1 MDELEQTLNR
11 IKGYQSKPSVYECD
25 ICKDVGWLTKMDG
38 GYEFTYPCECTIK
51 KQMIDSLERSG
62 ITEDVLHKQTFETFK
77 VDADYQKLMKNKA
90 MGFCNQKENTFF
102 FVGGQVGC
110 GKTHI
115 CTAICKL
122 HYDLAQ
128 PFYYV
133 MYGDVVN
140 KLKALAMDEEN
151 YSNYL
156 NSLNKVKVLFID
168 DLFKGKGKSNDGIT
182 DADVKHLFKIINN
195 RYLSNKVTIISS
207 ERTLQEV
214 LLIDQGIG
222 SRIKEKCGEFAVSIG
237 DDIKRNYRLK

>member
-1 MDELEQTLNR
+1 MDGLEQTLNR
-11 IKGYQSKPSVYECD
+11 IKGYQSKPSAYSCN

-51 KQMIDSLERSG
+51 KQMVESLERSG
-62 ITEDVLHKQTFETFK
+62 ISEEVLHKQIFETFK
-77 VDADYQKLMKNKA
+77 TDADYQKLMKNKA
-90 MGFCNQKENTFF
+90 LGFCNQNENTFF

-122 HYDLAQ
+122 YYDLVQ

-133 MYGDVVN
+133 LYGEMMT
-140 KLKALAMDEEN
+140 KLKANAMDEEVYDKYL
-151 YSNYL
+151 YSIN
-156 NSLNKVKVLFID
+156 NIKVLFID
-168 DLFKGKGKSNDGIT
+168 DLFKGKGKSGDGIT
-182 DADVKHLFKIINN
+182 EADIKHLFRVINY
-195 RYLSNKVTIISS
+195 RYLNNKVTIISS
-207 ERTLQEV
+207 EKTLQEI

-222 SRIKEKCGEFAVSIG
+222 SRIKEKCGQFAVSIG